1 MPEPSTPLITTSA
14 DTPLA
19 TFTRCHLGIVQQ
31 LEETALLP
39 GWIEAAAHARKTAAA
54 TLELFRKAIIPHH
67 REEEAELFP
76 AVLQSAR
83 PGEERQKVERL
94 VEMLTG
100 EHAHIEALWK
110 KLEPAVRAAS
120 RGADAGMDGEVLSD
134 LVHMY
139 LRHARFEESEFLP
152 LSEEI
157 LGRNGNHMAALGLS
171 LHMRHQPPVNGYI

>member
-1 MPEPSTPLITTSA
+1 MPEPSRPLITTSA

-19 TFTRCHLGIVQQ
+19 TFTRCHLGIVHQ

-39 GWIEAAAHARKTAAA
+39 GWIEAAARARQTAAA

-94 VEMLTG
+94 VQMLTD
-100 EHAHIEALWK
+100 EHAHIESLWK

-120 RGADAGMDGEVLSD
+120 RGAEAGMDAEVLSD

-157 LGRNGNHMAALGLS
+157 LGRNGNHMAALGVSIHL
-171 LHMRHQPPVNGYI
+171 RHARQPVGYI